1 MSRQKI
7 LMIVFGVITGVL
19 CVVAL
24 IFVVMAIGSA
34 NEAEA
39 QRNSLHDE
47 LQRIYQSKMFPS
59 EENVKR
65 VQEDQ
70 KALET
75 WLGNVSNVLH
85 VSEGV
90 VDATQTPPRFKQVLQ
105 NTVRSLIADPRA
117 HKTVIASDFKF
128 GFDKYLGESDSL
140 PSKEHVVRL
149 SQQLNVIQALADE
162 LLTCKISKLERVGR
176 EMFDDAEADKDK
188 PQETGGRRRGRQAA
202 VQQPQKQAVAK
213 PAEISDLFTKQQFV
227 LEFQARPAEF
237 AQVVNRLA
245 SMDLFVVVS
254 EIEFQKTDDPMTQWE
269 QRKKESS
276 KKRADETEKKVDLAK
291 VPHAERIV
299 SEPTLDPPVR
309 VKITLD
315 VYTFTG
321 V

>member
-1 MSRQKI
+1 MSRQKVM
-7 LMIVFGVITGVL
+7 MIVFGSVTGLL
-19 CVVAL
+19 CMVAGV
-24 IFVVMAIGSA
+24 FVVLAISSA
-34 NEAEA
+34 NEAET

-47 LQRIYQSKMFPS
+47 LQQVFQSKMFPS

-75 WLGNVSNVLH
+75 WLNNVSNDLH
-85 VSEGV
+85 VSESP
-90 VDATQTPPRFKQVLQ
+90 VDEAQTPVRFKQVLQ

-140 PSKEHVVRL
+140 PNKEHVVRL
-149 SQQLNVIQALADE
+149 SQQLAVIQTLADA
-162 LLTCKISKLERVGR
+162 LLSCKINKLERIGR
-176 EMFDDAEADKDK
+176 EMFDDADADKDK
-188 PQETGGRRRGRQAA
+188 PQETGGRRRARQNTA
-202 VQQPQKQAVAK
+202 QQPQKQAVVK
-213 PAEISDLFTKQQFV
+213 SAEASDLYTKQQFV
-227 LEFQARPAEF
+227 LEFQARPTEF
-237 AQVVNRLA
+237 AQVINRLA

-254 EIEFQKTDDPMTQWE
+254 EVEFQKIDDPMTQRE
-269 QRKKESS
+269 QRKKETA
-276 KKRADETEKKVDLAK
+276 KKRTDDTEKKVDLAK
-291 VPHAERIV
+291 VPHSERIV

-309 VKITLD
+309 VKVTLD